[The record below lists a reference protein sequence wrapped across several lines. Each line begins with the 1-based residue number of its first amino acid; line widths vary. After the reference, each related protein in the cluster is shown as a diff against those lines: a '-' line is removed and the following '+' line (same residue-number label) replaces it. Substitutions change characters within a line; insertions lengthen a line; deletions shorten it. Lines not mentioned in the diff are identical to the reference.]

1 MGTVI
6 AFPQRAKTVAFG
18 PDDYAALDRLVG
30 RTKPAG
36 AVRWEVDDQPVP
48 ARAYILGAEDET
60 LLIVTKTRAGITIN
74 SGYAPEPLW
83 RGDRLA
89 GY

>member
-1 MGTVI
+1 MGIVI
-6 AFPQRAKTVAFG
+6 AFPQRARTVAFG
-18 PDDYAALDRLVG
+18 PDDCAALDRLVG
-30 RTKPAG
+30 RTRGTG
-36 AVRWEVDDQPVP
+36 AVRWEVDERPGQ

-60 LLIVTKTRAGITIN
+60 LLIVTKSRTGITIS

-83 RGDRLA
+83 QGERLA